1 MEIATAIEFARSS
14 PQSVFT
20 TIRRS
25 GRPQLSNV
33 LHHVFEDRSIGVSIT
48 AERAKYRNLRR
59 EPWAALHVT
68 RSDFYAYV
76 VIEGQVA
83 LSAVAADIDDPA
95 VDSLVD
101 YYRALRGEHDD
112 WPAYRRAMV
121 AEQRVLARLTATHAY
136 GMVG

>member
-1 MEIATAIEFARSS
+1 MEIATAIEFARSTQ
-14 PQSVFT
+14 QSVLT
-20 TIRRS
+20 TIRKS

-33 LHHVFEDRSIGVSIT
+33 MHHVFDDGSIGVSIT
-48 AERAKYRNLRR
+48 AERAKYRNLLR

-68 RSDFYAYV
+68 RSDFFAYA
-76 VIEGQVA
+76 VIEGQVG

-112 WPAYRRAMV
+112 WAAYRRAMV
-121 AEQRVLARLTATHAY
+121 AEQRVLVRITPTHAY
-136 GMVG
+136 GMLS